1 MAVSDFEHLRRSPI
15 ALLRHV
21 DGVNEGI
28 VTRLQKEATSEL
40 IDGLRMCTIGRT
52 IIAVGLMGVF
62 EAQLQQHFGW
72 GNVPADLNDALRRVG
87 RDDLVIRLSD
97 IRDAVNVLKHGEG
110 RSYERLL
117 SRKDALTFLVKGRE
131 EAFFDEGDVSEI
143 SRLIEADSRFVE
155 ATVAALADI
164 GAALGVT

>member
-117 SRKDALTFLVKGRE
+117 SRKDA
-131 EAFFDEGDVSEI
+131 FFDEGDVSEI